1 MPAVTTR
8 DLLVVGVV
16 LAAIYY
22 TVFALIGVSVVVT
35 EILWLVGIAVGLA
48 SLRLGFDY
56 DRVRFSSTL
65 SFAAIVAFIYVFII
79 ALTDLEGP
87 PMAVALVFLP
97 FLSATAASAVI
108 GFVKREAP
116 PAAEVAKPGFER
128 RLRALLFELDPI
140 IWVFLVVSVAYLTV
154 FLILPLAYMLRY
166 SFVSE
171 AGWLG
176 NFVSIFRDPSQGFV
190 RPYLLPGDTQ
200 PYQLIPMGNTTL
212 INFYFMNYG
221 YGTVL
226 NSLIIA
232 TIVTVFA
239 TVLGVLVAF
248 VIARFNFPGKDLLR
262 IIAIIPL
269 FVTPFVNAYAI
280 KLLFSDSGPISQL
293 VYLLTGGKYKLM
305 ISGMAGVIIT
315 QVITFYPIVYLN
327 TYASLINIDP
337 SMEEQAENLG
347 SKGLRL
353 FLDVTMPL
361 ALPGI
366 AAGAILVYIFSL
378 EDLGAPIIWRF
389 DKVMSYYIFSNF
401 LTEQA
406 IISPTAAAVG
416 VVMLFFAIMG
426 FLAIRNYV
434 SMRSYAMIS
443 RGGRLVSRA
452 RKPGLLASLAIYLG
466 VFPLVIF
473 TSLPQISVIL
483 LAMKVLQPFGWT
495 FVLYSNPATYL
506 ESFRMIAADPQVFN
520 GILNTLK
527 YAATSVAIGVIL
539 AIMVGYSVSRVN
551 IRWLTNLLDSVATM
565 PIAIPG
571 LVIALGYWFFFRDL
585 AEVTGLSILN
595 PLDIRAFQLW
605 LVLIISF
612 SVRRLPYVVRSV
624 YAGFQQVHKNLEE
637 AALNLG
643 ASRTRVIFGVVFPFI
658 LSYVLSGALLGFV
671 YMATEVT
678 TSITLGG
685 LKQDQAPVT
694 FWLYMYTL
702 KATATGIQEAAAIGS
717 LLILIQLIAVMIIIL
732 VFKQRYAFIGV

>member
-1 MPAVTTR
+1 MNITIR
-8 DLLVVGVV
+8 DLFVIG
-16 LAAIYY
+16 LAISIVYY
-22 TVFALIGVSVVVT
+22 MLFTLMGPNTSVT
-35 EILWLVGIAVGLA
+35 EIIWLIGILA
-48 SLRLGFDY
+48 GTISLRAGFDY

-65 SFAAIVAFIYVFII
+65 SFLSVVLFIYIFII
-79 ALTDLEGP
+79 ALTDLEGLA
-87 PMAVALVFLP
+87 MALSLLVLP
-97 FLSATAASAVI
+97 FVSAVSTAAI
-108 GFVKREAP
+108 LGLVKKGG
-116 PAAEVAKPGFER
+116 PASKEVLEVSVAR
-128 RLRALLFELDPI
+128 RFRALMYELDPI
-140 IWVFLVVSVAYLTV
+140 IWVFLIVSVVYLTL
-154 FLILPLAYMLRY
+154 FLILPLAYMLGY
-166 SFVSE
+166 SFVSQE
-171 AGWLG
+171 GWLG

-190 RPYLLPGDTQ
+190 RPYLLPGDGNL
-200 PYQLIPMGNTTL
+200 YQSEHVGGSVRV
-212 INFYFMNYG
+212 NFYFLVYG
-221 YGTVL
+221 YGYVL

-239 TVLGVLVAF
+239 TILGILVAF
-248 VIARFNFPGKDLLR
+248 VIARFNFKGKELLR
-262 IIAIIPL
+262 IIALIPL
-269 FVTPFVNAYAI
+269 FVTPFVNAYAL
-280 KLLFSDSGPISQL
+280 KLLFSDQGPISQL
-293 VYLLTGGKYKLM
+293 VYLLTGGSYKLT

-315 QVITFYPIVYLN
+315 QIITFYPIVYLN
-327 TYASLINIDP
+327 TYSSLINIDP

-347 SKGLRL
+347 SKGLKL

-378 EDLGAPIIWRF
+378 EDLSAPIVWNF
-389 DKVMSYYIFSNF
+389 HHVMSYYIFSNF
-401 LTEQA
+401 ITEQA

-452 RKPGLLASLAIYLG
+452 RRPGILASLAIYLG

-473 TSLPQISVIL
+473 TALPQISVVL
-483 LAMKVLQPFGWT
+483 LALKMLQPFGWT
-495 FVLYSNPATYL
+495 FIFSSNPGTYL
-506 ESFRMIAADPQVFN
+506 ESFKMIMSDPQVFN

-527 YAATSVAIGVIL
+527 YAATSVTIGVIL

-551 IRWLTNLLDSVATM
+551 IKWLTNLLDSMATA

-571 LVIALGYWFFFRDL
+571 LVVALGYWFFFRDL
-585 AEVTGLSILN
+585 AQATGLSFLN

-605 LVLIISF
+605 VVLVISF

-637 AALNLG
+637 AAMNLG
-643 ASRTRVIFGVVFPFI
+643 ASRTRVIFGVIFPFI

-671 YMATEVT
+671 YMSTEVT

-685 LKQDQAPVT
+685 LKAEQAPVT
-694 FWLYMYTL
+694 YWLYMYTL
-702 KATATGIQEAAAIGS
+702 KATAAGIQEAAAIGS
-717 LLILIQLIAVMIIIL
+717 LLILIQLIAVIIIIS